1 MKENPSFNK
10 RMDSSI
16 MTEKEDESVMT
27 LQQPPT
33 RIITIKKQYTVK
45 DQKDMLSLAQK
56 QFDYMRRR
64 NKERLKSSRYQ
75 RHSGL
80 SHGGGS
86 RMSKPTKDQMKIRQ
100 LLSSLLYL
108 SLMMHK
114 VDDMKKILEHSDS
127 NLYNEWT
134 ALFGPLHSPIFHM
147 RERRIQNERVKKLFN
162 RKLKYKAQYEET
174 KADLLKCQD
183 TLQQVSQ
190 AVAKLTDENKSTYI
204 LLNQRQDIEKDLA
217 VSINEIEMRHQQ
229 ILKHE
234 NTIKEMN
241 IECSQLHTNNE
252 RIILE
257 NKELLKNIN
266 IYEASA
272 EKATKEIFLLRDEIK
287 EKDSKIKDYV
297 NNVVTLKKDLELS
310 SMQLNQ
316 EQSIHKDTKK
326 ARDDQVN
333 EYKRKVCELQS
344 LLETTETK
352 MKQLES
358 CKAEE
363 IVTMQQ
369 KVTDAHSEIA
379 VKSKELE
386 MLQSQ
391 LSQTRS
397 DLESKSTSLVEAL
410 GIIKS
415 ETTRNK
421 SLEDQ
426 NSLITR
432 EVSSLNTIAEK
443 AKAEKAHLNQSMIE
457 VKTDLENELNKAK
470 QEMASLKDDL
480 KQKEL
485 LLMSKETEVTKLNC
499 KVESFEK
506 SLSEAM
512 QSVKEQKTKIDYEAN
527 DAINQSIEKLITDNG
542 RIFQMMESIKD
553 GLLADIRDT
562 LKKQRAAEEKA
573 ALIQNQLID
582 SDKNVVFLT
591 SAKRSLEN
599 SLSEALAMKS
609 LAEEQK
615 QKLFNEESNALKS
628 SIQKLLEENS
638 CMNKM
643 IIAMKENLVQQGIQM
658 DQYYQQKPPDQTT
671 TISTQNHQLESKTI
685 DDHHNS
691 IIVKEQALTVVD
703 LAITTVLNKI
713 SSI

>member
-1 MKENPSFNK
+1 
-10 RMDSSI
+10 MDSSI
-16 MTEKEDESVMT
+16 ITEKEDESVMT
-27 LQQPPT
+27 LPQPPT
-33 RIITIKKQYTVK
+33 RMITIKSKFTVK
-45 DQKDMLSLAQK
+45 DQKDMLALAQK

-75 RHSGL
+75 RLSGL
-80 SHGGGS
+80 SNGGGSS
-86 RMSKPTKDQMKIRQ
+86 RMSKPTKDQMKVRQ

-108 SLMMHK
+108 ALMMHK

-127 NLYNEWT
+127 NLYNEWI

-174 KADLLKCQD
+174 KADLIKCQN

-190 AVAKLTDENKSTYI
+190 AVAKLTDENKSTHI
-204 LLNQRQDIEKDLA
+204 LLNQKQDIEKDLA
-217 VSINEIEMRHQQ
+217 VSKNETEMYQQ
-229 ILKHE
+229 LILKHE
-234 NTIKEMN
+234 NTMKEMKV
-241 IECSQLHTNNE
+241 ESSQLHTNNE

-257 NKELLKNIN
+257 NKEHLKNLN

-272 EKATKEIFLLRDEIK
+272 EKATQEIFLLRDEIK
-287 EKDSKIKDYV
+287 VKDAKIKDYI
-297 NNVVTLKKDLELS
+297 NKVVTLQKDLELS

-326 ARDDQVN
+326 AQDDQVN
-333 EYKRKVCELQS
+333 EYKSKVCELQS
-344 LLETTETK
+344 LLATAETK
-352 MKQLES
+352 MKQVES

-363 IVTMQQ
+363 IATMQQ
-369 KVTDAHSEIA
+369 KITDANSEIA

-386 MLQSQ
+386 IIQSQ

-410 GIIKS
+410 GIIKA

-426 NSLITR
+426 HSLTMR
-432 EVSSLNTIAEK
+432 EVSSLNTIVEK
-443 AKAEKAHLNQSMIE
+443 AKAENAHLNQSMME

-470 QEMASLKDDL
+470 QERASLWDEL

-485 LLMSKETEVTKLNC
+485 LLMSKDTEVTRLNC

-512 QSVKEQKTKIDYEAN
+512 QSAKEQKAKIEFEAN
-527 DAINQSIEKLITDNG
+527 DTINQSIEMLITENG
-542 RIFQMMESIKD
+542 RIFQMVESMKD
-553 GLLADIRDT
+553 DILADIRDT
-562 LKKQRAAEEKA
+562 LEKQRAAEANA

-582 SDKNVVFLT
+582 SEKNVVFLT
-591 SAKRSLEN
+591 SAKESLEN

-615 QKLFNEESNALKS
+615 QKLFDEDSDALKS

-643 IIAMKENLVQQGIQM
+643 IIAMKEHLQGIQM
-658 DQYYQQKPPDQTT
+658 DQYQQKLPDK
-671 TISTQNHQLESKTI
+671 TITKSTQNQQLESKTM
-685 DDHHNS
+685 DDHHKS
-691 IIVKEQALTVVD
+691 IIVKEQAQTVVD
-703 LAITTVLNKI
+703 LAIATALNKI